1 MSERPQQISSS
12 RPSKLSAFY
21 GLWTANVLS
30 TTGGYINDVGAAWL
44 MTSLSTSPLLIS
56 LIQVVSN
63 APFFLLALP
72 AGALGDILDKRK
84 LLLVTQIAMMLLSAL
99 LGALTMLGLITPLT
113 LLLVLFATEVFDA
126 LAGPAWQTVTP
137 EIVGPK
143 NLRFAITLSTV
154 GINVA
159 RAVGPALGGALVAI
173 TSTSGPAFLVD
184 SASFIGVIAFLWR
197 WRRRTEQSVLPAER
211 FIGAMRVGFR
221 FVRYAPR
228 FRATLVRI
236 GAYVLFSSALATLLP
251 VIVRSQL
258 HRGPSSYGVLLG
270 FMGAGAVTAVPVLQA
285 TRRVMKVD
293 VLLPI
298 ATAMSAVVQLA
309 LAEVRA
315 FPILCGVMVI
325 AGVASVTVM
334 SSANNAAQ
342 SALPAW
348 VRARAMSAYLMVFF
362 GAMTIGGIVWGI
374 LATRFGPPLAM
385 TVSACGMLATL
396 LLIPRFHLAEL
407 ELDVTPSFYW
417 PAPIGTHELSGDGGP
432 VLVTVEYRV
441 DPQHVDPFVKAMQR
455 LRLQRMRTGAF
466 QWGLYND
473 TSDPERF
480 VEVFLSESWAEH
492 LRQHGRL
499 TVSDREFEDA
509 VARCLVGHEKPVV
522 RHLIYAD
529 TGAAIK

>member
-1 MSERPQQISSS
+1 MSERPQQISSP

-21 GLWTANVLS
+21 GLWSADVLS
-30 TTGGYINDVGAAWL
+30 TTGSYINDVGAAWL
-44 MTSLSTSPLLIS
+44 MTSLSTSPLLVS

-84 LLLVTQIAMMLLSAL
+84 LLLVTQIVMMLLSAL

-113 LLLVLFATEVFDA
+113 LLLLLFATEVFDA
-126 LAGPAWQTVTP
+126 LAGPAWQTVAP
-137 EIVGPK
+137 EIVDRG

-159 RAVGPALGGALVAI
+159 RAVGPALGGALVAL

-184 SASFIGVIAFLWR
+184 SASFIGVIVFLWR
-197 WRRRTEQSVLPAER
+197 WKRRTEQSVLPAER
-211 FIGAMRVGFR
+211 LIGAMRVGLH

-236 GAYVLFSSALATLLP
+236 GAYVLFASALATLLP

-270 FMGAGAVTAVPVLQA
+270 FMGGGAVAAVPVLQY
-285 TRRVMKVD
+285 TRRIMKAD
-293 VLLPI
+293 VLLAI
-298 ATAMSAVVQLA
+298 ATAMSAGVQLA
-309 LAEVRA
+309 FAHIAA
-315 FPILCGVMVI
+315 FTVLCGVMVI
-325 AGVASVTVM
+325 AGVASVTIM

-348 VRARAMSAYLMVFF
+348 VRARAMSVYLMVFF
-362 GAMTIGGIVWGI
+362 GAMTLGGIVWGI
-374 LATRFGPPLAM
+374 LATRFSPPLAM

-396 LLIPRFHLAEL
+396 LLIPWFHISEL
-407 ELDVTPSFYW
+407 ELNLTPSFHW
-417 PAPIGTHELSGDGGP
+417 PAPMAAHEVSRDGGP
-432 VLVTVEYRV
+432 VLVTLEYRV
-441 DPQHVDPFVKAMQR
+441 DPQSVDRFVQAMQGVR
-455 LRLQRMRTGAF
+455 LLRMRTGGF

-480 VEVFLSESWAEH
+480 IEVFLSESWAEH
-492 LRQHGRL
+492 LRQHRRQ
-499 TVSDREFEDA
+499 TVSDREFEDSLA
-509 VARCLVGHEKPVV
+509 GYLVEHEKPVV
-522 RHLIYAD
+522 RHLIYTDLAVVP
-529 TGAAIK
+529 K